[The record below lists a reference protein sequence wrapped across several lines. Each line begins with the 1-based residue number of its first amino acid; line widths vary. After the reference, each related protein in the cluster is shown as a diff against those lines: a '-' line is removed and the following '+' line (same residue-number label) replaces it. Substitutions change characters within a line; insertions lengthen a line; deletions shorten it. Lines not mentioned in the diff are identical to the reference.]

1 MTELEEDRIKCGG
14 CGADVPFLGCVRFD
28 GDKSWYCRTCAGKRD
43 PRTLVPPINVQT
55 FPWPPR

>member
-1 MTELEEDRIKCGG
+1 MRAEGLKVTELEEDRIKCGD
-14 CGADVPFLGCVRFD
+14 CGADVPFLGCVR
-28 GDKSWYCRTCAGKRD
+28 YCRTCAGKRD